1 MNYIDNLIAFIANL
15 DGLKIIRFFWFF
27 FFFELI
33 RFFLVDLII
42 LIFWKINRRRREK
55 KMAKARNQ
63 LFQENPLI
71 SIIVPGRNEGENLFQ
86 LATSLREQTYQNFEL
101 IIIDDGSDDDTKII
115 CQSLLNQGLIKQY
128 LRNDVRGG
136 KASAANLGF
145 RYSKGKYIIHIDA
158 DCSFDRDAIENIL
171 VPFYLDAKIG
181 AVGGN
186 VQVRNYNESLCTTLQ
201 AIEYYDNI
209 SIGRIALSQLGIYRQ
224 ISGAFGAFKREVLM
238 SVGGWDIGPG
248 LDGDITVKV
257 RKLRY
262 KIHFEPTAVCQT
274 RVPNTFRKLVKQ
286 RLRWDKS
293 LVRFRLRKHKDV
305 FLPTASFNWSNFIS
319 FVENVTF
326 NLVLNF
332 KWYFYILDIFISYTG
347 LILFILP
354 INLFIY
360 TIYNYVKYI
369 LFSLFRERKNEPI
382 TYFLPYMPLLVFYFG
397 YFLRIVRTVAYLQ
410 EFFLRKSYEDE
421 WNPAKSSRH
430 AKAMRI

>member
-15 DGLKIIRFFWFF
+15 DGQKIIRFFWFF

-42 LIFWKINRRRREK
+42 LIFWKVNRRSREK

-63 LFQENPLI
+63 LFQENPLV

-86 LATSLREQTYQNFEL
+86 LATSLKEQTYQNFEL

-145 RYSKGKYIIHIDA
+145 RYSKGKFIIHIDA

-181 AVGGN
+181 AIGGN

-224 ISGAFGAFKREVLM
+224 ISGAFGAFKREVLT

-257 RKLRY
+257 RKLKY

-319 FVENVTF
+319 FVENITF

-360 TIYNYVKYI
+360 TVYNYVKYI
-369 LFSLFRERKNEPI
+369 LFSMFRERRNQHI
-382 TYFLPYMPLLVFYFG
+382 VYFLPYMPLLVFYFG

>member
-1 MNYIDNLIAFIANL
+1 MNYIDNLIAFIASL
-15 DGLKIIRFFWFF
+15 DGQKIIRFFWFF

-42 LIFWKINRRRREK
+42 LIFWKVNRRRREK

-63 LFQENPLI
+63 LFQENPLV

-86 LATSLREQTYQNFEL
+86 LATSLKEQTYQNFEL

-115 CQSLLNQGLIKQY
+115 CQSLLNQGLIKQC

-145 RYSKGKYIIHIDA
+145 RYSKGKFIIHIDA

-181 AVGGN
+181 AIGGN

-224 ISGAFGAFKREVLM
+224 ISGAFGAFKREVLT
-238 SVGGWDIGPG
+238 SVGAWDIGPG

-257 RKLRY
+257 RKLKY

-305 FLPTASFNWSNFIS
+305 FFPTASFNWANFIS
-319 FVENVTF
+319 FVENITF

-332 KWYFYILDIFISYTG
+332 KWYVYILDVFISFSG
-347 LILFILP
+347 LIAFIIP

-360 TIYNYVKYI
+360 TVYNYVKYI
-369 LFSLFRERKNEPI
+369 LFSMFRERKNQHI
-382 TYFLPYMPLLVFYFG
+382 VYFLPYMPLLVFYFG

>member
-42 LIFWKINRRRREK
+42 LIFWKINRKRREK
-55 KMAKARNQ
+55 KMATARNQ
-63 LFQENPLI
+63 LFHENPLI

-86 LATSLREQTYQNFEL
+86 LATSLHEQTYQNFEL

-145 RYSKGKYIIHIDA
+145 RYSKGKFIVHIDA

-171 VPFYLDAKIG
+171 VPFYIDAKIG

-201 AIEYYDNI
+201 SIEYYDNI

-224 ISGAFGAFKREVLM
+224 ISGAFGAFKREVLI
-238 SVGGWDIGPG
+238 SVGAWDIGPG

-257 RKLRY
+257 RKLKY

-305 FLPTASFNWSNFIS
+305 FFPTASFNWSNFIS
-319 FVENVTF
+319 FVENITF

-332 KWYFYILDIFISYTG
+332 KWYFYILDVFISFSG
-347 LILFILP
+347 LIRFIIP

-360 TIYNYVKYI
+360 TVYNYVKYI
-369 LFSLFRERKNEPI
+369 LFSLFRERRNQPVV
-382 TYFLPYMPLLVFYFG
+382 YFLPYMPLMVFYFG

>member
-42 LIFWKINRRRREK
+42 LIFWKINRGRREK

-86 LATSLREQTYQNFEL
+86 LATSLHEQTYQNFEL

-115 CQSLLNQGLIKQY
+115 CHSLLTQGLIKQY
-128 LRNDVRGG
+128 LRNEVRGG

-347 LILFILP
+347 LVLFILP
-354 INLFIY
+354 INLLIY

-369 LFSLFRERKNEPI
+369 LFSLFRERRNELI
-382 TYFLPYMPLLVFYFG
+382 IYFLPYMPLLVFYFG

>member
-42 LIFWKINRRRREK
+42 LVFWKINRRRREK

-86 LATSLREQTYQNFEL
+86 LATSLHEQTYQNFEL

-115 CQSLLNQGLIKQY
+115 CHSLLTQGLIKQY
-128 LRNDVRGG
+128 LRNEVRGG

-360 TIYNYVKYI
+360 TVYNYLKYI